1 MISVSNLVVRF
12 GGYELFKNVS
22 FLITPKDRIGLAG
35 KNGAGKSTLLKILAG
50 KQEPSE
56 GKIAGDKHAR
66 VGYLPQHMV
75 VNNTKSVFEE
85 ARTAFVEILETKNR
99 IARINEELATRE
111 DYESDQYMQ
120 LIEEL
125 TDLSERYH
133 MFGATNMEA
142 EIEQTLKGLGF
153 NRSDFT
159 RQTSEFSGG
168 WRMRIE
174 LAKILLQKPDVFL
187 LDEPTNHLDI
197 ESIQW
202 LEDFLSNYNGAVVL
216 VSHDRA
222 FLDKVTNRTIEIS
235 LGKIYDYK
243 ANYSKYLILRT
254 EARETQLAAF
264 RNQQKLIA
272 ETEDFIERFRYKAT
286 KAVQVQSR
294 QKMLDKIDRIEIDDE
309 DNSRLNI
316 KFPPA
321 PRSGQVVADCKELS
335 KSYGSLEVLH
345 DINLTIERGDKI
357 AFVGKN
363 GEGKTTLS
371 RIILQELDYAGQLT
385 IGHQVKIGYFAQ
397 NQAQLLDESLTIF
410 ETIDAIA
417 VGDIRTKIRDIL
429 GAFMFSGEDV
439 DKKVKVLSGGER
451 MRLAMVK
458 LLLEPVNFLVLD
470 EPTNH
475 LDIRSKE
482 MLKKAL
488 AAYDGTVLLVSHD
501 REFLDG
507 LVSCVYEFKDKK
519 VRQHLGGIYDF
530 LEKKKM
536 DSFRELEQAPSTVK
550 VATPSPAA
558 VPQKQE
564 KQEETPAK
572 EWSYAERKEIN
583 KTIARLEKQIETDEQ
598 NIEKCETRLAKINEL
613 LSLTANQ
620 NKTELFDEYEQVKTQ
635 LEKTMTDWEKNTEEL
650 ELEKQK
656 L

>member
-1 MISVSNLVVRF
+1 MISVDNLIVRF

-22 FLITPKDRIGLAG
+22 FLISPKDRIGLAG
-35 KNGAGKSTLLKILAG
+35 KNGAGKSTMLKILAG
-50 KQEPSE
+50 EQEPSE
-56 GKIAGDKHAR
+56 GKVTGDKYAR
-66 VGYLPQHMV
+66 IGYLPQHMV

-85 ARTAFVEILETKNR
+85 TKTAFIEVLEMQAEIERLNHEIT
-99 IARINEELATRE
+99 TRE
-111 DYESDQYMQ
+111 DYESDSYMQ
-120 LIEEL
+120 LIEDV
-125 TDLSERYH
+125 TDLNDRFH

-153 NRSDFT
+153 KREDFE

-174 LAKILLQKPDVFL
+174 LAKILLRKPDLFL

-202 LEDFLSNYNGAVVL
+202 LEGFLSNYNGAVVL

-222 FLDKVTNRTIEIS
+222 FLDNVTNRTIEIS

-243 ANYSKYLILRT
+243 ANYSKYLVLRT
-254 EARETQLAAF
+254 EARETQLAAY
-264 RNQQKLIA
+264 RNQQKLIQ

-309 DNSRLNI
+309 DNSKLNI

-321 PRSGQVVADCKELS
+321 LRSGQVVVDCKSLS
-335 KSYGSLEVLH
+335 KSYGSHEVLN

-363 GEGKTTLS
+363 GEGKTTLA
-371 RIILQELDYAGQLT
+371 RVILQELDHTGEMT
-385 IGHQVKIGYFAQ
+385 IGHNVKIGYFAQ
-397 NQAQLLDESLTIF
+397 NQAQLLDENISIF
-410 ETIDAIA
+410 DTIDAIA
-417 VGDIRTKIRDIL
+417 VGDIRTRIRDIL

-451 MRLAMVK
+451 MRLAMIK
-458 LLLEPVNFLVLD
+458 LLLEPVNFLVMD

-482 MLKKAL
+482 MLKEAL
-488 AAYDGTVLLVSHD
+488 ASYDGTVLVVSHD

-507 LVSCVYEFKDKK
+507 LVNCVYEFKDKK
-519 VRQHLGGIYDF
+519 VKQHLGGIYDF

-536 DSFRELEQAPSTVK
+536 ESFRELEQAPSVPKATVIEK
-550 VATPSPAA
+550 TIEEQTEPSAT
-558 VPQKQE
+558 E
-564 KQEETPAK
+564 L
-572 EWSYAERKEIN
+572 SYNERKEIN
-583 KTIARLEKQIETDEQ
+583 KNISRLEKQIENDEN
-598 NIEKCETRLAKINEL
+598 NIERFENRIAELDEL
-613 LSLTANQ
+613 LCLPVNQ
-620 NKTELFDEYEQVKTQ
+620 NKSELFEEYEQVKKD
-635 LEKTMTDWEKNTEEL
+635 LENTMKIWEKNTEEL
-650 ELEKQK
+650 EYNKASLI
-656 L
+656 